1 MHKKLKES
9 EKPLSP
15 EVFLVFAVISIAIV
29 ILALIYHL
37 KKNKE
42 KHEDRERAMAQG
54 KSLKSKVV
62 TLTKAEVAK
71 HNTREDVWVIL
82 KDKVYDVSSYV
93 EEHPGGDAILNHAGE
108 DSTAEFYGPQHP
120 SRVFDMIDEFYVG
133 DLVKDRSDES
143 GAKKVK

>member
-1 MHKKLKES
+1 
-9 EKPLSP
+9 
-15 EVFLVFAVISIAIV
+15 
-29 ILALIYHL
+29 
-37 KKNKE
+37 
-42 KHEDRERAMAQG
+42 MAQG